1 MNDQNQR
8 LFSRPRLLCALAC
21 VMAGGSVFAQDSEI
35 SFKST
40 EVTPGIFMVE
50 GVGGFGGGNMA
61 VLVGEEY
68 AAMIDDGLEPLAP
81 QLLAHAIDTA
91 GRNINFMINT
101 HVHGDHVGGNAHFA
115 ESGTVI
121 FAHDNIRKRIT
132 QDPTVAGGARGL
144 PVVTFADGVTFHL
157 DGIEARVVH
166 VPAAHTDGDAMIYFP
181 QANVIHS
188 GDLVF
193 HNLFP
198 FIDLD
203 NGGTVDGYIAA
214 QEAILELAD
223 DDTRIIPGHGPL
235 TDKAG
240 LAEDLAALIAGRAEV
255 RSLVDQGMTEEEVLA
270 ANPLEAFSSRSW
282 PFITSERMTQT
293 FYRDLSGGD

>member
-1 MNDQNQR
+1 MNYLNER
-8 LFSRPRLLCALAC
+8 LFSRPRLLGVLAC
-21 VMAGGSVFAQDSEI
+21 FMASGSVLAQDTGI
-35 SFKST
+35 TFKST

-68 AAMIDDGLEPLAP
+68 VAMIDDGLEPLAP
-81 QLLAHAIDTA
+81 QLLAHATDTA

-121 FAHDNIRKRIT
+121 FAHDNIRKRIK
-132 QDPTVAGGARGL
+132 QDPKVAGGPGGL

-203 NGGTVDGYIAA
+203 NGGSVDGYIAA

-223 DDTRIIPGHGPL
+223 DNTRIIPGHGVL

-240 LAEDLAALIAGRAEV
+240 VAEDLAVLIAGRAEV
-255 RSLVDQGMTEEEVLA
+255 RSLVNQGMTEEEVLA

-282 PFITSERMTQT
+282 PFITTERMTLT
-293 FYRDLSGGD
+293 FYRDLTSSD